1 MVKEVLFAAIFFVLA
16 LIDMI
21 ITFVKKDSPFA
32 LRVIGAIAAVLVI
45 VLMGTAYIDVY
56 GNAVWSNA
64 PATVLSF
71 VAGALAMGLGLC
83 AAFGSA
89 DIAEKPVMY
98 TLVAVDV
105 VLAVGLTLE
114 IAAFSGAGLN
124 PAMQIAGLSSLR
136 LLRNPGVCRR
146 KVQQQ
151 ENARD
156 RRVRPAGDWR
166 CHCPLRF
173 LRDLRNVG
181 KQKGGSQQ

>member
-1 MVKEVLFAAIFFVLA
+1 MVKEVLLAGIFFILA
-16 LIDMI
+16 LIDLI

-105 VLAVGLTLE
+105 VLAVGLALE

-124 PAMQIAGLSSLR
+124 PAMQIAGLVIAPIASAILVFAGAKFNNKKTLAIVVCA
-136 LLRNPGVCRR
+136 LLVIGVAI
-146 KVQQQ
+146 
-151 ENARD
+151 ARYGFY
-156 RRVRPAGDWR
+156 AT
-166 CHCPLRF
+166 CAM
-173 LRDLRNVG
+173 
-181 KQKGGSQQ
+181 

>member
-1 MVKEVLFAAIFFVLA
+1 M
-16 LIDMI
+16 
-21 ITFVKKDSPFA
+21 
-32 LRVIGAIAAVLVI
+32 RVIGAIAAVLVI

-105 VLAVGLTLE
+105 VLAVGLALE
-114 IAAFSGAGLN
+114 IAAFSSAGLN
-124 PAMQIAGLSSLR
+124 PAMQIAGLVIAPIASAILVFAGAKFNNKKTLAIVVCA
-136 LLRNPGVCRR
+136 LLVIGVAS
-146 KVQQQ
+146 
-151 ENARD
+151 ARYGFY
-156 RRVRPAGDWR
+156 AT
-166 CHCPLRF
+166 CAM
-173 LRDLRNVG
+173 
-181 KQKGGSQQ
+181 